1 VLAELAAMLSIYP
14 DAAQAARMV
23 GLAVDGEQL
32 DAMVQA
38 AHEHHAGIIAGDP
51 ADMGRRVTAAINMMV
66 TLCVRERAEIAPR
79 DRPHVARALSQI
91 HAVMVGD
98 RTPRVSEL
106 SLVVVGADGQPI
118 DVNAIEQPRAKDE

>member
-1 VLAELAAMLSIYP
+1 MCSSDLAGTPQRASKRAGGVEAAPVEGESL
-14 DAAQAARMV
+14 
-23 GLAVDGEQL
+23 GAV
-32 DAMVQA
+32 A

-118 DVNAIEQPRAKDE
+118 DVNAIEQPKAKDE